1 MRIKYYPV
9 TLTEGGCD
17 QLGVGVGLTRM
28 RIAKGARQRLS
39 HEEVGVKYCLTVP
52 HQRSILFNRLA
63 RVWPRLSG
71 CYLEGVP
78 DLGRGLLGNN
88 GGGLTGAMDWRFAVK
103 LQLSINFV
111 G

>member
-1 MRIKYYPV
+1 M
-9 TLTEGGCD
+9 
-17 QLGVGVGLTRM
+17 RM
-28 RIAKGARQRLS
+28 RHGCAARVSARLGG
-39 HEEVGVKYCLTVP
+39 HALLQLTGVNLWCNPHLTVR
-52 HQRSILFNRLA
+52 QRSILFNRLA

-88 GGGLTGAMDWRFAVK
+88 GGGLTGAMDWRFAVY

>member
-1 MRIKYYPV
+1 MRM
-9 TLTEGGCD
+9 
-17 QLGVGVGLTRM
+17 RM
-28 RIAKGARQRLS
+28 RISRFN
-39 HEEVGVKYCLTVP
+39 VGYSELTVR
-52 HQRSILFNRLA
+52 QRSILFNRLA